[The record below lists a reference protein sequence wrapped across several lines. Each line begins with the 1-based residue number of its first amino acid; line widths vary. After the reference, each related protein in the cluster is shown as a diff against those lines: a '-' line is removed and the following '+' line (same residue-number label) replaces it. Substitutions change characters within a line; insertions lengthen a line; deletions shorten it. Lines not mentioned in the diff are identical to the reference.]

1 MVIRVLDHTINPSSY
16 KDGEVI
22 FTLINEMFKQDQQ
35 VVVDFSGVTSI
46 PSAFVNSA
54 FIRLLENFSFEQVKR
69 NLSFIHSTRQ
79 INQLIKS
86 RFEFVNNKLESEKSN
101 KIDSK

>member
-1 MVIRVLDHTINPSSY
+1 MIRVLDHSINPSSY

-22 FTLINEMFKQDQQ
+22 FALISEMLKQDQQ

-54 FIRLLENFSFEQVKR
+54 FIRLLEHFSFDQVKR
-69 NLSFIHSTRQ
+69 NLSFTHSTRQ

-86 RFEFVNNKLESEKSN
+86 RFEFVNNKLESQKLNEADDK
-101 KIDSK
+101 

>member
-22 FTLINEMFKQDQQ
+22 FTLISDLIKQDQQ
-35 VVVDFSGVTSI
+35 VVVDFSGLTSI

-54 FIRLLENFSFEQVKR
+54 FIRLLEHFSFEQVKR
-69 NLSFIHSTRQ
+69 NLSFINSTRQ

-86 RFEFVNNKLESEKSN
+86 RFDFVTKKL
-101 KIDSK
+101 